1 MVNTKKLERTNKKIG
16 EKEKFKLYSDLI
28 ILDILALEESKGQ
41 AKSKRNKILNVL
53 KDLESVFTGVYLRY
67 KDVPK
72 PESEESIA
80 ERTKLRRKRSDEIA
94 KKEKKIDTKLFREYF
109 KTTGSEKTRFK

>member
-1 MVNTKKLERTNKKIG
+1 MVNTKKLERTNKKNG
-16 EKEKFKLYSDLI
+16 EKEEFTLYSDLI

-67 KDVPK
+67 KDAPK

-80 ERTKLRRKRSDEIA
+80 ERTKLRRQRSDETA
-94 KKEKKIDTKLFREYF
+94 KKEKKIDPKLFREYF